1 MRPNRSDDVAPVH
14 EFAPAK
20 INLTLHVA
28 GRREDGLHEI
38 ASLVV
43 FATAGDRLTLDPTP
57 THALNSADDPRV
69 VVSGPFAGALSGA
82 NILDHALAAIRARA
96 PELAL
101 GAVHLEKHLPVAA
114 GIGGGSADAGAL
126 LRAARRVIGAGATGI
141 DWQEIAAG
149 LGADVPACLAA
160 RPLWMT
166 GTGTVLTEVTGGV
179 PALAAVL
186 VNPLAAVPADKTA
199 RVFRALGASAVPVG
213 YVAPAAPR
221 FSDLASVLAFMRAR
235 GNDLACAAETV
246 VPETGAALAALGALE
261 DCAYAAVSGA
271 GPTCFGIFP
280 DARAAETARARLVVR
295 HPTWWIAAVTL
306 G

>member
-1 MRPNRSDDVAPVH
+1 VAPVR

-20 INLTLHVA
+20 INLTLGVA

-43 FATAGDRLTLDPTP
+43 FATVGDRLTLDPAP
-57 THALNSADDPRV
+57 ALVLNPGDDSRV
-69 VVSGPFAGALSGA
+69 AVSGPFAGALSGT
-82 NILDHALAAIRARA
+82 NILDRALAAIRAQA
-96 PELAL
+96 PELVF
-101 GAVHLEKHLPVAA
+101 GSVHLEKHLPVAA

-126 LRAARRVIGAGATGI
+126 LRAARRIIGAGAEGI
-141 DWQEIAAG
+141 DWQGIAAG

-166 GTGTVLTEVTGGV
+166 GAGAVLTEVPGGM

-199 RVFRALGASAVPVG
+199 RVFRALGASAVPAD

-221 FSDLASVLAFMRAR
+221 FADRASVLAFMRAR

-246 VPETGAALAALGALE
+246 VPETGAALAALGAFA

-271 GPTCFGIFP
+271 GPTCFGIFA
-280 DARAAETARARLVVR
+280 DARAAETAQARLAVR
-295 HPTWWIAAVTL
+295 HPTWWTAAATL